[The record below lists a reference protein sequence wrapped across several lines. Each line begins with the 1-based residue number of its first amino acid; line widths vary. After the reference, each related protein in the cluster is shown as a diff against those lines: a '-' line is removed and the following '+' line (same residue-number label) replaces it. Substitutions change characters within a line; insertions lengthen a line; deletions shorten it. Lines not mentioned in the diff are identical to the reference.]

1 MINDWWWTGKLQP
14 IIFCPR
20 SGSSEDGI
28 RKEELW
34 SSLQVTSQRHMGSG
48 ETGEGKRLES
58 ERNPG
63 ILHTIINLL
72 SERHKRRDGQQSG
85 LPSNVAVPD
94 SVSSPAASFLFTF
107 LKTTPD
113 FHQIKMIKSSQLFLR
128 PNLNLVIYYRGWV
141 WVVCFKEPQTTVFAP
156 VDEAEKHKTPK
167 ICINYPK

>member
-1 MINDWWWTGKLQP
+1 MI
-14 IIFCPR
+14 
-20 SGSSEDGI
+20 DGEI
-28 RKEELW
+28 AANNILSTLW
-34 SSLQVTSQRHMGSG
+34 FLRRWNM
-48 ETGEGKRLES
+48 ES
-58 ERNPG
+58 ERKNSG
-63 ILHTIINLL
+63 LAYKWHLRGTGERLGKGKDGKKAKGSLEYYKWLL
-72 SERHKRRDGQQSG
+72 SVRIRRSG

>member
-1 MINDWWWTGKLQP
+1 MIDGEIAANNILSTLWFLRRWNQNQKGRTLVWITRGTWAPERLGKGKDGKKAK
-14 IIFCPR
+14 
-20 SGSSEDGI
+20 GS
-28 RKEELW
+28 
-34 SSLQVTSQRHMGSG
+34 
-48 ETGEGKRLES
+48 LEYYKW
-58 ERNPG
+58 
-63 ILHTIINLL
+63 LL
-72 SERHKRRDGQQSG
+72 SVRIRRSG

-113 FHQIKMIKSSQLFLR
+113 FHQIKMIKSSQLFLL

-141 WVVCFKEPQTTVFAP
+141 WLVCFKEPQTTVFAP

>member
-1 MINDWWWTGKLQP
+1 M
-14 IIFCPR
+14 
-20 SGSSEDGI
+20 
-28 RKEELW
+28 
-34 SSLQVTSQRHMGSG
+34 
-48 ETGEGKRLES
+48 ES
-58 ERNPG
+58 ERKNSGLVCKWHLRGTTWALRRECGREKVGKRKEPLDT
-63 ILHTIINLL
+63 IHTIINLL

-94 SVSSPAASFLFTF
+94 SVSSPAARFLFTF

>member
-1 MINDWWWTGKLQP
+1 MESESERKN
-14 IIFCPR
+14 
-20 SGSSEDGI
+20 SGLDYKG
-28 RKEELW
+28 
-34 SSLQVTSQRHMGSG
+34 HMGSG

-128 PNLNLVIYYRGWV
+128 PNLNLVIYYRG
-141 WVVCFKEPQTTVFAP
+141 
-156 VDEAEKHKTPK
+156 
-167 ICINYPK
+167 